1 METRK
6 IFIDTQ
12 AFMQQGF
19 RFEGSVLN
27 RVRELGRS
35 NLIEIYVSEVVKREV
50 SSKILEKV
58 NKAKKLS
65 GDLIKELSILES
77 ETPKEAVDFA
87 DLVESNDLHEVAL
100 SRWNKFLEESKA
112 VILDPN
118 DICNIELLSLY
129 FDGKYPFSDG
139 KKKDEFPDAIS
150 TLSLKSKVSQSD
162 DLVYVISNDGD
173 LKGFCEEEASFI
185 SLNQLSEFLDLY
197 NRTEERLTNV
207 VHDYINNEIDWISEN
222 IKETFL
228 NSGFT
233 YSENYEAEVENVV
246 VTNLATHEIDV
257 IEIEEGRVVIGIRC
271 EITCTAD
278 VSGPDYDTAMWDS
291 EDKEYIFFEYFNA
304 NMSFDDVYDISMELF
319 FDEEQREFTEI
330 SSIEFDAGSDIELS
344 YDDGFPYK

>member
-19 RFEGSVLN
+19 KFEGSVLN

-35 NLIEIYVSEVVKREV
+35 NLIEVYVSEVVKREV
-50 SSKILEKV
+50 SSKISEKT

-65 GDLIKELSILES
+65 SDLFKELSILES
-77 ETPKEAVDFA
+77 ETPKEIIDFVG
-87 DLVESNDLHEVAL
+87 LVERNDLQEIAL
-100 SRWNKFLEESKA
+100 SRWNKFLEDSKA

-118 DICNIELLSLY
+118 EICNIELLSLY

-150 TLSLKSKVSQSD
+150 TLSLKAKMSQSD

-173 LKGFCEEEASFI
+173 LKGFCEKEANFI

-197 NRTEERLTNV
+197 NRAEERLTNI
-207 VHDYINNEIDWISEN
+207 VHEYIDNEIDWISQN

-233 YSENYEAEVENVV
+233 YSNNHEAEVDNVV

-278 VSGPDYDTAMWDS
+278 ISGPDYGTAMWDS
-291 EDKEYIFFEYFNA
+291 EDKEYIFLEYFNA

-319 FDEEQREFTEI
+319 FDEEQGEFTEI
-330 SSIEFDAGSDIELS
+330 SSVEFDVGSDIELY

>member
-27 RVRELGRS
+27 RVRDLGRS

-50 SSKILEKV
+50 SSKISEKV

-77 ETPKEAVDFA
+77 ETPKEAIDFA
-87 DLVESNDLHEVAL
+87 DLIEKNDLHEVAL
-100 SRWNKFLEESKA
+100 SRWNKFIEESKA

-118 DICNIELLSLY
+118 DICNIELISLY

-150 TLSLKSKVSQSD
+150 TLSLKAKMSQSD

-185 SLNQLSEFLDLY
+185 SLSQLSEFLDLY
-197 NRTEERLTNV
+197 NRAEERLTNV
-207 VHDYINNEIDWISEN
+207 VHEYIDNEIDWISEN
-222 IKETFL
+222 IRETFL

-233 YSENYEAEVENVV
+233 CSVNYEAEVENVV
-246 VTNLATHEIDV
+246 VTNLTAHEIDV

-278 VSGPDYDTAMWDS
+278 ISGPDYDTAMWDS

-319 FDEEQREFTEI
+319 FDEEQGEFTEI
-330 SSIEFDAGSDIELS
+330 SSIEFDAGSDIELF